1 MGKITIDNI
10 TKSFGKTDVLNEIN
24 LTIEDR
30 SFTILLGASGC
41 GKSTLLRIIAGLE
54 TPTSGNIIMDETDIT
69 TLKPKDR
76 NLAMVFQNYA
86 LYPNMTVEKNVEYG
100 LKVRNIKKPERR
112 KLVTQVLEQVE
123 LTSQATKLPHQMSG
137 GQRQRVALARA
148 LVKHPKAYLMDE
160 PLANLDAKLR
170 TQMRFELIDMHKNM
184 DSTFLY
190 VTHDQVEAMSM
201 GTHIVLMNQGK
212 VEQAGT
218 PQEIYENPS
227 NVFVAQFIGSPPAN
241 IIPLQDFYLGIRP
254 EHIVISKTNS
264 HNSLFRATV
273 RFYEHLGSETIYH
286 LDGKLGE
293 LTVKSPNGFEKIDGE
308 VFVTFDPD
316 KVMFFNAQGDAI
328 QEKITAYYDVLLE
341 QLQAPLK

>member
-1 MGKITIDNI
+1 
-10 TKSFGKTDVLNEIN
+10 
-24 LTIEDR
+24 
-30 SFTILLGASGC
+30 
-41 GKSTLLRIIAGLE
+41 
-54 TPTSGNIIMDETDIT
+54 
-69 TLKPKDR
+69 
-76 NLAMVFQNYA
+76 
-86 LYPNMTVEKNVEYG
+86 
-100 LKVRNIKKPERR
+100 
-112 KLVTQVLEQVE
+112 
-123 LTSQATKLPHQMSG
+123 
-137 GQRQRVALARA
+137 
-148 LVKHPKAYLMDE
+148 
-160 PLANLDAKLR
+160 
-170 TQMRFELIDMHKNM
+170 
-184 DSTFLY
+184 
-190 VTHDQVEAMSM
+190 M

>member
-1 MGKITIDNI
+1 MGKIKIDNI
-10 TKSFGKTDVLNEIN
+10 TKSFGKTAVLNEIN

-54 TPTSGNIIMDETDIT
+54 EPTSGNIIMDDTNIT
-69 TLKPKDR
+69 ALKPKDR

-100 LKVRNIKKPERR
+100 LKVRKIKKQERR
-112 KLVTQVLEQVE
+112 KLVEQVLEQVE

-201 GTHIVLMNQGK
+201 GTYIVLMNNGK
-212 VEQAGT
+212 VEQAGS
-218 PQEIYENPS
+218 PQEIYENPA
-227 NVFVAQFIGSPPAN
+227 NLFVAQFIGSPPAN

-254 EHIVISKTNS
+254 ENLTISKVK
-264 HNSLFRATV
+264 HQDCLFAAKV

-286 LDGKLGE
+286 LDSKLGE
-293 LTVKSPNGFEKIDGE
+293 VTVKSPNGFEKIDGE
-308 VFVTFDPD
+308 VFVRLDTD
-316 KVMFFNAQGDAI
+316 KMMFFNEQGDAI
-328 QEKITAYYDVLLE
+328 KEGTTAYYDVLLE
-341 QLQAPLK
+341 QIQTLWK